1 MTFAIRLTPHV
12 IRGTIGSIPFEMR
25 QKIWSGESMYWFPNR
40 IGTHATLRRKV
51 DNDTAT
57 IIEIRAAG
65 EILLPLQ
72 AI

>member
-1 MTFAIRLTPHV
+1 
-12 IRGTIGSIPFEMR
+12 
-25 QKIWSGESMYWFPNR
+25 MYWFPNR

-57 IIEIRAAG
+57 IIDIRAAG